1 MPFCPL
7 RGSFTEQEVFFFF
20 LNVDEIQRI
29 HFFFLMDYDFGV
41 RSKNSSTKSWVPIS
55 PMPSSLGFLLYT

>member
-1 MPFCPL
+1 M
-7 RGSFTEQEVFFFF
+7 FFFF